1 MTATTIKLE
10 GALLK
15 NIQECKPRSQTLAA
29 YVREALEADVRRRRM
44 ALAAQ
49 EYQAFLSANPDEATD
64 MEQWADAPLSAR
76 VKRRNP

>member
-15 NIQECKPRSQTLAA
+15 DIQECKPQSQSLAA

-49 EYQAFLSANPDEATD
+49 EYRTFLSANPEEAEE
-64 MEQWADAPLSAR
+64 MEQWAEAPLAAT
-76 VKRRNP
+76 VKRRHP